1 MTSTL
6 LLFDLDETVAPDDAV
21 NEEVFREVVGD
32 AVADEGT
39 DLGQLHAEFDA
50 IIERLWHSGPAAD
63 YSARIGI
70 SAWEGLWGP
79 FGPSKH
85 PMLATLHTFVH
96 SYRAAAWKEFVSSRL
111 PRAAAPPHALE
122 ERFRETRHARQ
133 RAYPWSAPVL
143 ESLTTHYRLGMITN
157 GAPDLQRLKLE
168 GTGLKALFDP
178 LVISGDLDVGKPERA
193 IFAYALRRAGVEPGD
208 VVMVGD
214 SWGRDML
221 GAVGAGLRGVW
232 INPKDAPL
240 PAITTP
246 AHVRSIRDLRD
257 LPRALADDHL
267 SATGER
273 DLP

>member
-21 NEEVFREVVGD
+21 NGEVFREVVGD
-32 AVADEGT
+32 TLADDGT

-50 IIERLWHSGPAAD
+50 IIERLWQSGPAAD
-63 YSARIGI
+63 YTARIGI

-79 FGPSKH
+79 FGPSEH
-85 PMLATLHTFVH
+85 PMLGTLHTFVPT
-96 SYRAAAWKEFVSSRL
+96 YRAAAWGEFVDSRR
-111 PRAAAPPHALE
+111 PRAAAPPRVLE
-122 ERFRETRHARQ
+122 ARFQETRRARQ

-143 ESLTTHYRLGMITN
+143 ESLAARYRLGMITN

-208 VVMVGD
+208 AVMVGD

-221 GAVGAGLRGVW
+221 GAIGAEMRGVW
-232 INPKDAPL
+232 INPEDAAL
-240 PAITTP
+240 PAIT
-246 AHVRSIRDLRD
+246 ALARVQSIRDLRD
-257 LPRALADDHL
+257 LPRALADDTL
-267 SATGER
+267 SATEAR
-273 DLP
+273 DLS